1 MFINEDGDKKKV
13 LLNAAGDSFLLLSI
27 LMFQPASRILI
38 RLLLPCRNDSARIGG
53 TFTRRR
59 YFSSCIAHVTAIT
72 IAIRD
77 SRSGTTAAS
86 PSPSFFSFLPSP
98 FSLQSLSLSFSF
110 TRDVF
115 PFYGKFRWR
124 ALDSEVDP
132 ARRSECEKC
141 GFRPAAR
148 KALTDK
154 VPLTSS
160 IFCSHPVLPYRVSR
174 PLLRQPSSCLIS
186 PSAYLL
192 LKNTVV

>member
-98 FSLQSLSLSFSF
+98 FSLQSLSLSLFLSLAMF
-110 TRDVF
+110 F
-115 PFYGKFRWR
+115 PFTVNSDG
-124 ALDSEVDP
+124 
-132 ARRSECEKC
+132 ARSTRKSTPRGEASAKNAGFGRQREKRSPIKS
-141 GFRPAAR
+141 
-148 KALTDK
+148 L
-154 VPLTSS
+154 
-160 IFCSHPVLPYRVSR
+160 
-174 PLLRQPSSCLIS
+174 
-186 PSAYLL
+186 
-192 LKNTVV
+192 